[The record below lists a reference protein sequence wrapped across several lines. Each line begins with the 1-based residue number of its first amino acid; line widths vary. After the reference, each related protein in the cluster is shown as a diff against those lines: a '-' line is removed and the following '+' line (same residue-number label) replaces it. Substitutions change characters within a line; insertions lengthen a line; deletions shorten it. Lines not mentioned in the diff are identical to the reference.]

1 MRPDQIERIC
11 RLTPLQDGMFFEALR
26 KQDSGE
32 TIYQLCLRLEGPL
45 SPSLLR
51 ESWRAVLRRHPILR
65 TSFHYERLDLP
76 VQVVSHDADPAWR
89 ESDWRGT
96 PAEEIE
102 QRLNAML
109 DADRTRPFELGQ
121 APLMRLDVVRVA
133 DETWWLIWSYHH
145 LLLDGWSTYLVL
157 DDVFGWYRELA
168 AGRLPERRAPR
179 PFWEYVAWTQRQDL
193 GKAERFWRD
202 RLAGFTSPTPI
213 GREPVDPP
221 DRNGPEFGE
230 VHATL
235 PPEAFTGLEALA
247 RTRRL
252 TLGTVVQAAWALT
265 LSRYSRREDVVFG
278 SVVSGRPPEFAGVD
292 DMVGLFINVLPV
304 RARVAGDASLADWLT
319 EFQAQLADGREY
331 DYSPLAHVQRWSEVP
346 RGTAL
351 FESLVVYINYPVR
364 PSWTD
369 GGTVKVADLRVIQQ
383 PHYPLHLTAV
393 PDQGRLR
400 MVLGYDP
407 ARFRRGTVER
417 VRDLVVEI
425 LTIAAT
431 DPERRLGELP
441 GRPEPDERAAADDV
455 VTATGVPY
463 SGLSLDRL
471 TGQCLRTPDA
481 PAIICGDLTLT
492 YGELDR
498 RAERVADELRRSGAS
513 PVAVVLGPS
522 AELAVSLLAVIKAG
536 GTILPLDPDDGTERI
551 SAAVGAAGA
560 TVALCDGFHADRLA
574 EIDRPAATDRLT
586 VGGDLR
592 LLRLGEAEY
601 PGAMPDTGRTPA
613 GGAADDPL
621 ATRRAVLGHDARE
634 PAATL
639 IRYDALAGLLHWMG
653 EHFPLSAGDRV
664 AHLRSPGSAE
674 SVRDILW
681 TMSSGAALVLSP
693 PASRS
698 SAGATPVVLEEILV
712 ENEVTVAVI
721 PGSPTGSPAMTPALG
736 RCRSLRLLFV
746 PGPLPTASRLEL
758 AQATGAD
765 LVEEYRFPDP
775 VPQSSFWHAGT
786 GELLAAPVVARRR
799 GHARVLP
806 SPADA
811 DGPVPA
817 RSASARQWAVEAALA
832 GHPGVRDAAVTVGTG
847 PSGEQR
853 LTAYV
858 VPAGDSAHGA
868 PDAAELEEFLRL
880 RLPARL
886 VPTTFVP
893 LADMPT
899 TRDGQPDMA
908 ALPTPEDDGGR
919 DALPLASPTAV
930 MAEVLTGIWAQVFDR
945 APGIDEDFFDLGGH
959 SLLAIKLVS
968 RIRSAVGVD
977 FTLND
982 LFGDPTVIGTARA
995 VMAALRSGDTLE
1007 PERSIPRCDRSGPIP
1022 ASFAQERLWILD
1034 RLGGAARHDNILLP
1048 CRLRGPLD
1056 VPAFQAALAA
1066 VMERHEMLRTCLGEM
1081 DGRPVQIVHGS
1092 VEPPL
1097 AVGDLSSLPLPEA
1110 ERRARTMLEED
1121 SALRFDLSVAP
1132 LFKVRVVRLNDDDHV
1147 IGICLHH
1154 VAIDGWSTGVLFRDL
1169 GEFYQR
1175 FVTGRAAAP
1184 TPLSAQ
1190 YADFAT
1196 WQRGRLTGEPLG
1208 ELLKYWIGELRD
1220 APELLEL
1227 QPGRPRPAERSYKGG
1242 RCDVDLTPDDLR
1254 IVRGLARQE
1263 GGTLFM
1269 VLFAAFAVLV
1279 ARRAG
1284 RRDFVIGV
1292 PVAGRSHPDLEDL
1305 VGFFVN
1311 TLPER
1316 LDLSGEPTFR
1326 HLLQHVRRV
1335 HLGALA
1341 HEDLPFERLVG
1352 ELGPDRV
1359 TDRFPLVQVAF
1370 NFQNAPFA
1378 PPRFGEV
1385 EATLFETA
1393 HEVARFDLVAELYE
1407 WQDGVH
1413 CMFHYSADLFEPA
1426 FVDQLADEYL
1436 DLVRRLTAEPDGL
1449 VFATTDGAVD
1459 VPAQVR
1465 QALDTSSVNR
1475 LRALQGQG

>member
-32 TIYQLCLRLEGPL
+32 TIYQLCLRLEGAL

-76 VQVVSHDADPAWR
+76 VQVVSRDADPEWR

-102 QRLNAML
+102 QRLEAML
-109 DADRTRPFELGQ
+109 AEDRTRPFELGR
-121 APLMRLDVVRVA
+121 APLMRLAVIRVA
-133 DETWWLIWSYHH
+133 DDAWWLIWSYHH

-168 AGRLPERRAPR
+168 AGRLPERRIPR

-213 GREPVDPP
+213 GEGAVDPP
-221 DRNGPEFGE
+221 AGNGPEFDE
-230 VHATL
+230 VHATV
-235 PPEAFTGLEALA
+235 PTEVFAGLEALA

-304 RARVAGDASLADWLT
+304 RARVAGDVSLADWLT
-319 EFQAQLADGREY
+319 GLQAQLADGREY

-346 RGTAL
+346 RGSAL

-407 ARFRRGTVER
+407 ARFGRGTVER

-431 DPERRLGELP
+431 DPERRVGELP
-441 GRPEPDERAAADDV
+441 GWPEPDGRPAADDAGTV
-455 VTATGVPY
+455 AA
-463 SGLSLDRL
+463 SGWSLDRL

-481 PAIICGDLTLT
+481 PAVVCGDLTLT

-498 RAERVADELRRSGAS
+498 RAERVAGELRRSGAGT
-513 PVAVVLGPS
+513 VAVVLGPS
-522 AELAVSLLAVIKAG
+522 PALPVSLLAVVKAG
-536 GTILPLDPDDGTERI
+536 GTILPLDPDDGDERI
-551 SAAVGAAGA
+551 SAAMAATGAA
-560 TVALCDGFHADRLA
+560 VALCDGSLADRL
-574 EIDRPAATDRLT
+574 AATDRLT
-586 VGGDLR
+586 VGDDLHF
-592 LLRLGEAEY
+592 LRLGAEPRAGQ
-601 PGAMPDTGRTPA
+601 PGAESDSRSTPA
-613 GGAADDPL
+613 EDGSDAPSG
-621 ATRRAVLGHDARE
+621 TRWAVSEHDAQG
-634 PAATL
+634 ATTTS
-639 IRYDALAGLLHWMG
+639 IRYDALAKLLHWMG

-664 AHLRSPGSAE
+664 AHLRPPGSAE
-674 SVRDILW
+674 SVRDIFW

-693 PASRS
+693 PAPRP
-698 SAGATPVVLEEILV
+698 SAGASPAVLEESLV
-712 ENEVTVAVI
+712 ENEVTVAVV
-721 PGSPTGSPAMTPALG
+721 PGSPAVAPVLG
-736 RCRSLRLLFV
+736 RCRSLRLVFV

-758 AQATGAD
+758 TQVTGAD
-765 LVEEYRFPDP
+765 LVEEYRFPHP

-786 GELLAAPVVARRR
+786 GELVAAPVAARRR
-799 GHARVLP
+799 GHPRVLP
-806 SPADA
+806 SAADA
-811 DGPVPA
+811 DAPMPA
-817 RSASARQWAVEAALA
+817 TKSSARHWAVEAALA
-832 GHPGVRDAAVTVGTG
+832 GHPGVRDTAVTVAAG

-858 VPAGDSAHGA
+858 VPAGDSAHGM
-868 PDAAELEEFLRL
+868 PDASELEAFLAL

-886 VPTTFVP
+886 VPATFVP
-893 LADMPT
+893 LTAMPT
-899 TRDGQPDMA
+899 ARDGQPDLA
-908 ALPTPEDDGGR
+908 ALPAPEA
-919 DALPLASPTAV
+919 DAGPEAVPVASPTAV
-930 MAEVLTGIWAQVFDR
+930 TAEVLTGIWAQVFDR
-945 APGIDEDFFDLGGH
+945 APALDEDFFDLGGH

-968 RIRSAVGVD
+968 RIRSALGVD

-1007 PERSIPRCDRSGPIP
+1007 PERAIPKRERTGPVP

-1048 CRLRGPLD
+1048 CRLRGPVD
-1056 VPAFQAALAA
+1056 VPAFRAALTAL
-1066 VMERHEMLRTCLGEM
+1066 MERHEVLRTCLGEM
-1081 DGRPVQIVHGS
+1081 DGRPVQVVHGS
-1092 VEPPL
+1092 VETPL
-1097 AVGDLSSLPLPEA
+1097 AVSDLSSLPLPEA
-1110 ERRARTMLEED
+1110 ERGARAMLEDD
-1121 SALRFDLSVAP
+1121 SAQRFDLSAAP
-1132 LFKVRVVRLNDDDHV
+1132 LFKVRVVRLAEDDHV

-1169 GEFYQR
+1169 GELYQACA
-1175 FVTGRAAAP
+1175 TGRAAALP
-1184 TPLSAQ
+1184 PLTAQ

-1196 WQRGRLTGEPLG
+1196 WQRGRLTGEPLD
-1208 ELLKYWIGELRD
+1208 ELLGYWTEALRD
-1220 APELLEL
+1220 APEMLEL

-1242 RCDVDLTPDDLR
+1242 RFDVDLTPDVLR
-1254 IVRGLARQE
+1254 TVRELARQE

-1292 PVAGRSHPDLEDL
+1292 PVAGRSHPDLENL

-1326 HLLQHVRRV
+1326 GLVHHVRRV

-1352 ELGPDRV
+1352 ELGPDRA
-1359 TDRFPLVQVAF
+1359 TDRLPLVQVAF

-1378 PPRFGEV
+1378 PLRFGEV
-1385 EATLFETA
+1385 EATLFETD
-1393 HEVARFDLVAELYE
+1393 HEVARFDMVAELYE
-1407 WQDGVH
+1407 HQDGVH

-1426 FVDQLADEYL
+1426 YVRQFADEYL
-1436 DLVRRLTAEPDGL
+1436 DLVRRLAAEPDGP
-1449 VFATTDGAVD
+1449 VFAAADGAVD

-1465 QALDTSSVNR
+1465 QALDTSSLSR

>member
-32 TIYQLCLRLEGPL
+32 TIYQLCLRLEGAL

-51 ESWRAVLRRHPILR
+51 ESWRAVIRRHPILR

-76 VQVVSHDADPAWR
+76 VQVVSDDAEPEWQ

-109 DADRTRPFELGQ
+109 DEDRTRPFELGR
-121 APLMRLDVVRVA
+121 APLMRLAVVRVA
-133 DETWWLIWSYHH
+133 DEAWWLVWSYHH

-168 AGRLPERRAPR
+168 AGRLPERGAPR

-193 GKAERFWRD
+193 GRAESFWSE
-202 RLAGFTSPTPI
+202 RLAGFTEPTPI
-213 GREPVDPP
+213 GGEAVDLPV
-221 DRNGPEFGE
+221 RNGPEFGE

-235 PPEAFTGLEALA
+235 PPEVFTGLEALA

-265 LSRYSRREDVVFG
+265 LSRYSGREDVVFG

-304 RARVAGDASLADWLT
+304 RARVAGDTSLADWLT
-319 EFQAQLADGREY
+319 GLQAQLADGREY

-369 GGTVKVADLRVIQQ
+369 GGTVRVADLRVIQQ
-383 PHYPLHLTAV
+383 PHYPLHLTVV
-393 PDQGRLR
+393 PDQRRLR
-400 MVLGYDP
+400 MALGYDP
-407 ARFRRGTVER
+407 VRFRRDTAER

-441 GRPEPDERAAADDV
+441 GWPEPVGRAAADDG
-455 VTATGVPY
+455 VTTTGVP
-463 SGLSLDRL
+463 SPGRSLDRL
-471 TGQCLRTPDA
+471 TGQCLRTPHA

-498 RAERVADELRRSGAS
+498 RAERVADELRRSGAG
-513 PVAVVLGPS
+513 PVAVMLGPS
-522 AELAVSLLAVIKAG
+522 AELAVGLLAVVKAG
-536 GTILPLDPDDGTERI
+536 GTILPLDPDDGRERI
-551 SAAVGAAGA
+551 GAAVAAAGA
-560 TVALCDGFHADRLA
+560 TVVLCDGSHADS
-574 EIDRPAATDRLT
+574 PAATDQVT

-592 LLRLGEAEY
+592 LLRLGEREAAEH
-601 PGAMPDTGRTPA
+601 PGAGPTP
-613 GGAADDPL
+613 GGSAADAPS
-621 ATRRAVLGHDARE
+621 ATRWAVLGHDAQE
-634 PAATL
+634 PAASL

-653 EHFPLSAGDRV
+653 EHFPLSADDRV

-674 SVRDILW
+674 SVRDIFW
-681 TMSSGAALVLSP
+681 TMSSGAALVLP
-693 PASRS
+693 PRAARP
-698 SAGATPVVLEEILV
+698 SAGVSPAVLEEILV
-712 ENEVTVAVI
+712 ENEATVAVI
-721 PGSPTGSPAMTPALG
+721 PGSPPGSVASALG
-736 RCRSLRLLFV
+736 RCRSLRLVFV
-746 PGPLPTASRLEL
+746 PGPVPTASRLEL
-758 AQATGAD
+758 TQGTGAD
-765 LVEEYRFPDP
+765 LVEEYRFPHP

-786 GELLAAPVVARRR
+786 GELVAAPLVARRR

-806 SPADA
+806 SAADA

-817 RSASARQWAVEAALA
+817 RNAGARQWAVEAVLA

-853 LTAYV
+853 LTAHV
-858 VPAGDSAHGA
+858 VPAGESVQDM
-868 PDAAELEEFLRL
+868 PDAAELEEFLML

-886 VPTTFVP
+886 VPSAFVP
-893 LADMPT
+893 LAAMPT
-899 TRDGQPDMA
+899 ARDGQPDVA
-908 ALPTPEDDGGR
+908 ALPAPEEDGGR
-919 DALPLASPTAV
+919 EAVPAASPAAV
-930 MAEVLTGIWAQVFDR
+930 MIEVLTGIWAQVFDR
-945 APGIDEDFFDLGGH
+945 APGVDEDFFDLGGH

-968 RIRSAVGVD
+968 RIRSALGVD

-982 LFGDPTVIGTARA
+982 LFGDPTVIGTAHA
-995 VMAALRSGDTLE
+995 VMAALRSGATLE
-1007 PERSIPRCDRSGPIP
+1007 PERAIPRCDRTGPIP
-1022 ASFAQERLWILD
+1022 ASFAQERLWIMD

-1048 CRLRGPLD
+1048 CRLRGPVD
-1056 VPAFQAALAA
+1056 VPAFRAALAA
-1066 VMERHEMLRTCLGEM
+1066 VMERHELLRTRLDER
-1081 DGRPVQIVHGS
+1081 DGRPVQVVHGS
-1092 VEPPL
+1092 LEPPL
-1097 AVGDLSSLPLPEA
+1097 AFSDLSSLPLPEA
-1110 ERRARTMLEED
+1110 ESRARTMLEED
-1121 SALRFDLSVAP
+1121 SAGRFDLSVAP
-1132 LFKVRVVRLNDDDHV
+1132 LFKVRVVRLDDDDHV

-1154 VAIDGWSTGVLFRDL
+1154 LAIDGWSTGVLFRDL
-1169 GEFYQR
+1169 GELYQR
-1175 FVTGRAAAP
+1175 FADGREGTLA
-1184 TPLSAQ
+1184 PLSAQ
-1190 YADFAT
+1190 YADFAA
-1196 WQRGRLTGEPLG
+1196 WQRRRLTGEPLD
-1208 ELLKYWIGELRD
+1208 ELLKYWVGRLRD
-1220 APELLEL
+1220 APEMLEL
-1227 QPGRPRPAERSYKGG
+1227 QPGRPRPAERSHRGG
-1242 RCDVDLTPDDLR
+1242 RCDVDLTPDVLR
-1254 IVRGLARQE
+1254 IVRDLARQE

-1292 PVAGRSHPDLEDL
+1292 PVAGRSHPDLENL

-1311 TLPER
+1311 TLPVR

-1326 HLLQHVRRV
+1326 RLLQHVRRV

-1341 HEDLPFERLVG
+1341 HEDLPFERLVS
-1352 ELGPDRV
+1352 ELGPDRA
-1359 TDRFPLVQVAF
+1359 TDRVPLVQVAF

-1378 PPRFGEV
+1378 PLRFGEV
-1385 EATLFETA
+1385 EATLFETD

-1407 WQDGVH
+1407 WEGGVH

-1426 FVDQLADEYL
+1426 FVGQFADEYL
-1436 DLVRRLTAEPDGL
+1436 DLVRRLAAEPDGL
-1449 VFATTDGAVD
+1449 VFATADGD
-1459 VPAQVR
+1459 VNVSAQVR